1 MPEQRRPFSRLRSG
15 LLAFTLAMV
24 LGDPHVL
31 LAPRAPVPHTAA
43 ATALVEERESAPRRG
58 SRRGRDRAP
67 CPRTS
72 RWPRSIIPHPR
83 CHFD

>member
-1 MPEQRRPFSRLRSG
+1 MPEQRRPFSRFRSG
-15 LLAFTLAMV
+15 LLALTLTAV

-31 LAPRAPVPHTAA
+31 LAPRAPVPHTAS
-43 ATALVEERESAPRRG
+43 ATTSAEEREAAPRRG

-67 CPRTS
+67 CPRTP
-72 RWPRSIIPHPR
+72 RRPRSIIPHPR